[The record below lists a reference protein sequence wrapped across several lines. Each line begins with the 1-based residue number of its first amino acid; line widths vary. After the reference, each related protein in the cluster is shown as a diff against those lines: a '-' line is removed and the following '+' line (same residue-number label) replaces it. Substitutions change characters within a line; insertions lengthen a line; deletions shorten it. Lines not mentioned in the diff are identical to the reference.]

1 LAWVRSSVKLGEVID
16 GTSNTFLF
24 LEFAHNAGHSWTS
37 PEKGANHFLWVHHTS
52 GGYVTAAE
60 HGGTPAFP
68 PNVTFPNTRGAFS
81 DHPGGVN
88 VAYLD
93 NHVAFVSNHIDTRLY
108 ARLFTR
114 EGQEVVT
121 LPE

>member
-1 LAWVRSSVKLGEVID
+1 M
-16 GTSNTFLF
+16 
-24 LEFAHNAGHSWTS
+24 
-37 PEKGANHFLWVHHTS
+37 
-52 GGYVTAAE
+52 TAAE
-60 HGGTPAFP
+60 YGGSPPFP
-68 PNVTFPNTRGAFS
+68 PNTTFPNTRGAFS

-93 NHVAFVSNHIDTRLY
+93 NHVAFINNNIDTRLY